1 MMIRCG
7 TAQAE
12 GNQNGGGGILGAT
25 MGRAGG
31 YKNAKALYILPCPR
45 KGRCCFTCSMQADR
59 AAGSAGASTAHV
71 WKTKGCTLSDSARP
85 PPPARSLRDSR
96 HVPPAAHAALSEPP
110 TPLRCFMLPMTTRH
124 SARRHYTSH
133 TASRPGPR
141 RMRLGL
147 QLPSSAT
154 PCDHSATRCSMFGTQ
169 K

>member
-1 MMIRCG
+1 MIRCG

-71 WKTKGCTLSDSARP
+71 WKTKGCTVRDSARP
-85 PPPARSLRDSR
+85 LRALYCLAPFTSISRRRHPRPPCVQSEPSPVPCVAWCNRPWAAITDLRADSR
-96 HVPPAAHAALSEPP
+96 RVAPLSSHRRRFHTCRRAAIA
-110 TPLRCFMLPMTTRH
+110 T
-124 SARRHYTSH
+124 
-133 TASRPGPR
+133 G
-141 RMRLGL
+141 LGK
-147 QLPSSAT
+147 
-154 PCDHSATRCSMFGTQ
+154 RV
-169 K
+169 